1 LAFHAQGALNLN
13 HAAEQHCAAVCDF
26 TNGKENMALNE
37 LSKAIAF
44 EEVQRTFEIPCPIL
58 RQLIGQALA
67 EMQQANSPTLKS
79 QLGSAVRSLEQLYEK
94 QCAKLERTQLGDPI
108 GARAS
113 MWFANGVVLLTL
125 VTEPAAVVTVLAGGS
140 DGILVTIDHNGT
152 ILVLP
157 PKGPGEPDV
166 RLAVES
172 MLQGVNVLSGLAAAA
187 SQSGSLGGSN
197 S

>member
-1 LAFHAQGALNLN
+1 
-13 HAAEQHCAAVCDF
+13 
-26 TNGKENMALNE
+26 MALNE

-67 EMQQANSPTLKS
+67 EVQQANSPTLKS

-187 SQSGSLGGSN
+187 PQAASLGGSN

>member
-13 HAAEQHCAAVCDF
+13 HAAEQHRAAVCDF

-67 EMQQANSPTLKS
+67 EMQQANSRTLKS

-94 QCAKLERTQLGDPI
+94 QCARLERTQLGDPI

-187 SQSGSLGGSN
+187 PQAASLGGSN